1 MKLLYVTG
9 TALVAT
15 RTALARP
22 AAPLLG
28 QIVRAA
34 PGLAAAACSQAL
46 LSANSPR
53 EAWDSST
60 TKQSR
65 AAIWVFTLRLV
76 SWLLHQIPKKADYV
90 MSRHAEW
97 LLEKVESLKE
107 SVKNLRFEHY
117 LIGFYVALF
126 SLMCDKFCGSGFGDF
141 IVISALSSV
150 PWWGLCY
157 LVLEAVFNPSI
168 WSGVMGFCVLAAA
181 AKILFYGTSLSAPAL
196 TETAETAE
204 PTLAPDER
212 DAEIARLRAEN
223 ARLRAGRE
231 GSEPPTPPPFRQV
244 DAASQASPED
254 LMRFSPQT
262 EDEGVEETKAEPI
275 GSEGVEETKAG
286 PIESESNSGFDSD
299 SQPLLGGSPTC
310 SPS

>member
-1 MKLLYVTG
+1 MMLRYVVVG

-22 AAPLLG
+22 AAPLLS

-204 PTLAPDER
+204 TAEPTLAPDER

-262 EDEGVEETKAEPI
+262 EDEGVEETKA
-275 GSEGVEETKAG
+275 G

>member
-9 TALVAT
+9 TALVAA

-34 PGLAAAACSQAL
+34 PGLAAVACSQAL

-107 SVKNLRFEHY
+107 SVKNLRFENY

-181 AKILFYGTSLSAPAL
+181 ATRPQRAP
-196 TETAETAE
+196 
-204 PTLAPDER
+204 
-212 DAEIARLRAEN
+212 IS
-223 ARLRAGRE
+223 
-231 GSEPPTPPPFRQV
+231 GS
-244 DAASQASPED
+244 DSAASSS
-254 LMRFSPQT
+254 LTFT
-262 EDEGVEETKAEPI
+262 
-275 GSEGVEETKAG
+275 
-286 PIESESNSGFDSD
+286 SNS
-299 SQPLLGGSPTC
+299 
-310 SPS
+310 

>member
-9 TALVAT
+9 TALVAA

-22 AAPLLG
+22 AAPLLS

-107 SVKNLRFEHY
+107 SVKNLRFENY

-141 IVISALSSV
+141 IVIRALSSV

-262 EDEGVEETKAEPI
+262 EDEGA
-275 GSEGVEETKAG
+275 EETKAG